1 MHKWY
6 VSLPGAVRVFADVAI
21 IKIPNIEKITNK
33 IISNYT
39 NIFYLD
45 NVLYKPVYSEAV
57 EPAIFII
64 YPGLVCSH
72 PLYL

>member
-6 VSLPGAVRVFADVAI
+6 VSLLDAVRVFADVAI

-45 NVLYKPVYSEAV
+45 ILHKPVYV
-57 EPAIFII
+57 AIIH
-64 YPGLVCSH
+64 YTRLV
-72 PLYL
+72 

>member
-6 VSLPGAVRVFADVAI
+6 VSLLDAVRVFADVAI

-45 NVLYKPVYSEAV
+45 NLLYKPV
-57 EPAIFII
+57 
-64 YPGLVCSH
+64 
-72 PLYL
+72 

>member
-6 VSLPGAVRVFADVAI
+6 VSLLDAVRVFADVAI

-39 NIFYLD
+39 NIVYLD
-45 NVLYKPVYSEAV
+45 KQFKPPRSNSLLYRGGWTRIQTV
-57 EPAIFII
+57 
-64 YPGLVCSH
+64 GLFGS
-72 PLYL
+72 L

>member
-6 VSLPGAVRVFADVAI
+6 VSLLDAVRVFADVAI

-57 EPAIFII
+57 EPTISII